1 MLDGEVTAQLQRH
14 PRLPQKLSRAIR
26 KYGKN
31 SFKIE
36 LIKNDAK
43 NFQELAQQE
52 IDEIKK
58 RGTISD
64 GYNISA
70 GGNLSGVKPIV
81 VDGILYGSRAAAA
94 ESFGIPQSKFNHRLK
109 VGKSPEQ
116 AAEIAKREKY
126 ERVRINT
133 KYGSWPSLKSACLSL
148 D

>member
-1 MLDGEVTAQLQRH
+1 MLDARSL
-14 PRLPQKLSRAIR
+14 LSCKGIR
-26 KYGKN
+26 VYHKVIESKYGKN

-70 GGNLSGVKPIV
+70 GGNLSGVKPIA

-94 ESFGIPQSKFNHRLK
+94 EAFGIPQSKFNHRLK
-109 VGKSPEQ
+109 VG
-116 AAEIAKREKY
+116 
-126 ERVRINT
+126 
-133 KYGSWPSLKSACLSL
+133 SLQNRPQK
-148 D
+148 